1 MSSLRAFHRLLR
13 PSFVRRTWWVPLIV
27 TLGLAGCAAP
37 QPGADLPPF
46 GDTVNHTKRLQ
57 TYEPGD
63 EAPTLG
69 GAKAA
74 EAIRGYRGAAAG
86 GQQAVPM
93 TSSSLP

>member
-1 MSSLRAFHRLLR
+1 MSSISAFHRLFH
-13 PSFVRRTWWVPLIV
+13 PSLARSAWLVPLIV
-27 TLGLAGCAAP
+27 SLGLAGCAAP
-37 QPGADLPPF
+37 KPGSGLPPF

-63 EAPTLG
+63 EVPALG

-74 EAIRGYRGAAAG
+74 EAMRGYRGAAAG
-86 GQQAVPM
+86 RQQPVPM